1 MKDLTVGLYG
11 SGRNVTTDNLF
22 TSYNLAQFLLTKQ
35 LTLLG
40 TVQKNHNEVPPEL
53 MPSKRA
59 EYESPFVFTKH
70 TSMVSY
76 APKKNKTVLLL
87 STMHE
92 QPDIDEQ
99 KKPIIVL
106 DYNATKGAVDAF
118 DQEVW
123 YYTCARKTRRWP
135 MRVFFFIVD
144 TACLNAFVLWCI
156 KNPQWKD
163 HKRST

>member
-11 SGRNVTTDNLF
+11 SGRNVTTDDFF

-40 TVQKNHNEVPPEL
+40 TVQKNRKEVPPE
-53 MPSKRA
+53 PSKRA
-59 EYESPFVFTKH
+59 EYESLFVFTKD

-76 APKKNKTVLLL
+76 APNKNKTVLLL

-123 YYTCARKTRRWP
+123 LSL
-135 MRVFFFIVD
+135 IH
-144 TACLNAFVLWCI
+144 I
-156 KNPQWKD
+156 
-163 HKRST
+163 